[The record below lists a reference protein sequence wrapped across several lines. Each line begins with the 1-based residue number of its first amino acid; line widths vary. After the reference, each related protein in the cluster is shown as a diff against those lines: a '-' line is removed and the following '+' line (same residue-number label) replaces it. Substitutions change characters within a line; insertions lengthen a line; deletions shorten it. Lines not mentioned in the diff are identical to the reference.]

1 MRLRRQDVGYVRGRT
16 GSVRLSFETEG
27 IAVVTSDEAA
37 PNQTEKTGR
46 AHRPLEVDVPLSAL
60 FVLGVL
66 VVGTILLLRAID
78 RTQQLLALAAFAGIL
93 SVMVAPAIHLAQKV
107 LGRVGAAIVL
117 HVLVLIV
124 VIGSTAAIVGQIR
137 TESGALA
144 TFTDEQVS
152 EVDGWTRDFLD
163 RTQLDDRLQQSSA
176 ALGTT
181 AIVGDDDSSIVVR
194 RVSELLIV
202 VVLSTFFTLQGGALV
217 DMAMTWT
224 KDRHRR
230 RVLRA
235 RWTAGTAAAA
245 TFLRRNLLVA
255 AASGIGAG
263 TVAVAFGLPAAVLIA
278 CWAALLSMVPLLGTA
293 IGWAPLAVVAAATH
307 SVETTVFVGIVC
319 VIGIVAT
326 NVARARYLRVAVAP
340 GSFVVAMGIASGL
353 TVAGLA
359 GAAAGMFLV
368 VALIAATVR
377 PVDDDGEAPTG
388 STAAPRESFG
398 MQALEELTADHD
410 QGALDDPETG
420 GDGRLMLTLSRRT
433 ALRITAFVILAFVVQ
448 LAITRVGPIVVWAT
462 IGALVAIGLD
472 RPVSWIEQHWRVQ
485 RSVIVIVSAMLAA
498 GFVAVLLST
507 AATSFDD
514 GRPMDEGI
522 PEFVAAL
529 EDLPLVG
536 DRLADADLESRIDD
550 VQRQAPQ
557 IVTRSPLAGQAVGLL
572 GGGLVGAFWVTV
584 AALTCLLDGPRLV
597 GAIER
602 RLPARIRRQ
611 STRLART
618 GKEALGGYVAG
629 AAVVAALNGTIVAM
643 LGLAFGLPLVAI
655 LAFWAFSWNFIPQI
669 GAVIGWAPLLLL
681 AILENP
687 LTGLACVAIFIVY
700 QAVENNAIQPTIV
713 GHAVDISAL
722 AALGA
727 ALAGGALAGL
737 VGAALAIP
745 VAGAARALYRE
756 TRRDDFP
763 SVAARQRT
771 PADSPQL
778 P

>member
-1 MRLRRQDVGYVRGRT
+1 
-16 GSVRLSFETEG
+16 VRLSFETEG
-27 IAVVTSDEAA
+27 FAVVTSDEAA
-37 PNQTEKTGR
+37 PKPTEKADR
-46 AHRPLEVDVPLSAL
+46 ARRPLEVDVPLSAL

-78 RTQQLLALAAFAGIL
+78 RTQQLLALAVFAGIL
-93 SVMVAPAIHLAQKV
+93 SVTLAPAVHLVQKV

-117 HVLVLIV
+117 HVLVLVV

-176 ALGTT
+176 SWGTT

-202 VVLSTFFTLQGGALV
+202 IVLSTFFTLQGGALV
-217 DMAMTWT
+217 DMAMAWT
-224 KDRHRR
+224 KDRRRR

-255 AASGIGAG
+255 VASGIGAG
-263 TVAVAFGLPAAVLIA
+263 TVAFVFGLPAAVLIA

-368 VALIAATVR
+368 VALVAGAVR
-377 PVDDDGEAPTG
+377 PVDDGEAPTG

-398 MQALEELTADHD
+398 MQALEELTSDHD
-410 QGALDDPETG
+410 QKALDDPETG

-498 GFVAVLLST
+498 GFMAVLLST

-536 DRLADADLESRIDD
+536 DRLADADLESQIDS
-550 VQRQAPQ
+550 VQREAPQ

-681 AILENP
+681 AILESP

-756 TRRDDFP
+756 TQRDDFP

-771 PADSPQL
+771 PADSAPL

>member
-1 MRLRRQDVGYVRGRT
+1 M
-16 GSVRLSFETEG
+16 
-27 IAVVTSDEAA
+27 TSDVHAA
-37 PNQTEKTGR
+37 VPPQDPGPAR
-46 AHRPLEVDVPLSAL
+46 RPFEVDVPLSAM
-60 FVLGVL
+60 FVLGLL
-66 VVGTILLLRAID
+66 VVGTLLLLSAID
-78 RTQQLLALAAFAGIL
+78 RTQQLIALAAFAGIL
-93 SVMVAPAIHLAQKV
+93 SATMAPAVHLVQRL
-107 LGRVGAAIVL
+107 LGRVGAAVVL

-124 VIGSTAAIVGQIR
+124 VVGSTAAIVGQIR
-137 TESGALA
+137 TESEALA
-144 TFTDEQVS
+144 TFTDEQIS
-152 EVDGWTRDFLD
+152 EVHGWTRDFLD
-163 RTQLDDRLQQSSA
+163 RTQLDDRLQESSA
-176 ALGTT
+176 AWGTT

-217 DMAMTWT
+217 DIAMTWSG
-224 KDRHRR
+224 DRRRR
-230 RVLRA
+230 RVMRA

-245 TFLRRNLLVA
+245 TYLRRNLLVA
-255 AASGIGAG
+255 AASGLSAAA
-263 TVAVAFGLPAAVLIA
+263 VAVAFGLPAAVLIA
-278 CWAALLSMVPLLGTA
+278 SWAALLSMVPLLGTA
-293 IGWAPLAVVAAATH
+293 IGWAPLVVVAATTD
-307 SVETTVFVGIVC
+307 SVQTTVFVGVVC

-326 NVARARYLRVAVAP
+326 NVARARYLRAAVAP

-353 TVAGLA
+353 TVAGLT

-368 VALIAATVR
+368 VALVAAIVA
-377 PVDDDGEAPTG
+377 PVDDDSEATTD
-388 STAAPRESFG
+388 STASPRDSFG
-398 MQALEELTADHD
+398 MQALEELTARND
-410 QGALDDPETG
+410 QDVLGDNTTG
-420 GDGRLMLTLSRRT
+420 GHGHLLLTLSRRT

-448 LAITRVGPIVVWAT
+448 LAITRIGPIIVWAT

-529 EDLPLVG
+529 EDLPFVG
-536 DRLADADLESRIDD
+536 DRLADADLESQIDS

-618 GKEALGGYVAG
+618 GKDALGGYVAG
-629 AAVVAALNGTIVAM
+629 AAVVAALNGTIVAL

-669 GAVIGWAPLLLL
+669 GAVIGWAPFLLL
-681 AILENP
+681 AILESP
-687 LTGLACVAIFIVY
+687 LIGLACVAIFIVY

-763 SVAARQRT
+763 SISTRQRM
-771 PADSPQL
+771 PADAAPL